1 MSKAE
6 DGAEDGLSVRG
17 LSVERGGR
25 TVIADLSF
33 DVGQGR
39 ALVLTGPNGAGKT
52 TLIRALAGLLPIA
65 AGGIALSGIDG
76 DDRLSEQCHY
86 VAHSNAVKSGLTV
99 RQNLRF
105 WARFLG
111 GVAGAEDAAITDVGL
126 DALSDIPVRYL
137 SAGQQRRVAIGRL
150 LVAKRRLWLLD
161 EPTVSLDAAN
171 TARLETFANAHL
183 AAGGMIVAATH
194 IPLKLEPMTEL
205 RLEPVDDHADIDDV
219 WAAPIDGARA

>member
-6 DGAEDGLSVRG
+6 GGLSVRD

-33 DVGQGR
+33 EIEPGQ
-39 ALVLTGPNGAGKT
+39 ALLLTGPNGAGKT
-52 TLIRALAGLLPIA
+52 TLIRTLAGLLSPTGGVVALQGA
-65 AGGIALSGIDG
+65 AV

-86 VAHSNAVKSGLTV
+86 VAHTNAAKTDLTV

-105 WARFLG
+105 WARFMD
-111 GVAGAEDAAITDVGL
+111 GVPGAEEAAIAEVGL
-126 DALSDIPVRYL
+126 ASLGDIPVRYL

-150 LVAKRRLWLLD
+150 LVAKRALWLLD

-171 TARLETFANAHL
+171 SARLEKFGNAHL

-194 IPLKLEPMTEL
+194 IPLDFKPMVELKLSPVAFDAE
-205 RLEPVDDHADIDDV
+205 VDDLWGELPPLQSGV
-219 WAAPIDGARA
+219 GA

>member
-1 MSKAE
+1 MSQAA
-6 DGAEDGLSVRG
+6 GSAEDGLSVRG

-33 DVGQGR
+33 DVGRGQ

-52 TLIRALAGLLPIA
+52 TLIRALAGLLAIMGGEIVL
-65 AGGIALSGIDG
+65 AGVEADE
-76 DDRLSEQCHY
+76 RVAEHCHY
-86 VAHSNAVKSGLTV
+86 VAHANAVKSDLTV

-111 GVAGAEDAAITDVGL
+111 GDAGADDAAIADVGL

-137 SAGQQRRVAIGRL
+137 SAGQQRRVAVGRL

-171 TARLETFANAHL
+171 TARLEAFANAHL

-194 IPLKLEPMTEL
+194 IPLKLEPMMEL
-205 RLEPVDDHADIDDV
+205 RLEPVNDHVDIDDV
-219 WAAPIDGARA
+219 WGALADGAHA